1 MKGQCHCSAVTV
13 DFETGQTLEDLV
25 ARACQC
31 AFCRKHG
38 ARTVA
43 DPQGQLTVTS
53 ASNEAINRY
62 RFGERTADFLICASC
77 GVYLCAVVEAD
88 GLFYSTLNI
97 NVMDD
102 RTAFSD
108 RDEPV
113 SYDGEAVASRIA
125 RRVKAWT
132 PTQIVVSGG

>member
-1 MKGQCHCSAVTV
+1 MKGQCHCGAVTV
-13 DFETGQTLEDLV
+13 TFETGQALEDLV
-25 ARACQC
+25 VRTCQC

-43 DPQGQLTVTS
+43 DPKGQVTVMS
-53 ASNEAINRY
+53 ASSEAINRY
-62 RFGERTADFLICASC
+62 GFGERTADFLICASC

-102 RTAFSD
+102 RAAFSE

-113 SYDGEAVASRIA
+113 SYDGEAVAARIA

-132 PTQIVVSGG
+132 LTRIVVSEG